1 MENRRSFEIA
11 KIDLNRISKNP
22 ESLAAVERER
32 ERERERSYLDMR
44 FAQLSHVETTGLLC
58 VAYGNS
64 HIVIRQED
72 YGITETKGK
81 IKVRIR
87 GKPH

>member
-1 MENRRSFEIA
+1 
-11 KIDLNRISKNP
+11 
-22 ESLAAVERER
+22 
-32 ERERERSYLDMR
+32 MR
-44 FAQLSHVETTGLLC
+44 FAQLSHVETTGLFG

-81 IKVRIR
+81 RKVRIR
-87 GKPH
+87 GKPPWNMFR